1 MSRNIVKS
9 NHRLQDL
16 IGELRKVSLESNV
29 NLWGRIASDLEKSTR
44 SRRVVNLF
52 KLSKSTKDGETALVP
67 GKVLS
72 VGDLD
77 KKLTVAAYSF
87 SEKAK
92 EKINKNGRAISIVE
106 LLKENP
112 KGSKVRIVG

>member
-1 MSRNIVKS
+1 
-9 NHRLQDL
+9 
-16 IGELRKVSLESNV
+16 
-29 NLWGRIASDLEKSTR
+29 
-44 SRRVVNLF
+44 
-52 KLSKSTKDGETALVP
+52 
-67 GKVLS
+67 